1 MKMKIFFTHTDTIYT
16 MDSRGNKRTAI
27 ANATAASGLDFH
39 YKRRLLFFT
48 DTEKRKVYQMQ
59 LDESGKKAINKRDY
73 R

>member
-1 MKMKIFFTHTDTIYT
+1 MKIFFTHTDTIYS
-16 MDSRGNKRTAI
+16 MDNHGNNMKAI

-39 YKRRLLFFT
+39 YKRKLLFFT

-59 LDESGKKAINKRDY
+59 LDETGTKAINKRDY